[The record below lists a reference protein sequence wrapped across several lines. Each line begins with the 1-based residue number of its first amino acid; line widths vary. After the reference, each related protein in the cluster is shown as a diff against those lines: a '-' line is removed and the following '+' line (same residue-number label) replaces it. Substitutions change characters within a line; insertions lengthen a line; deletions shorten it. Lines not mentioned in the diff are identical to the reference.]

1 MKDDLAQLIDDPLFG
16 AYHESL
22 GAPAFNTFDVL
33 AYSGYEIRHSNVLAW
48 LLRPAATHGIGP
60 RFLKWFVD
68 HVREKANVTP
78 LPNVAY
84 DASNVEVLRER
95 DRVDVTIR
103 FKKEKCVIAIENKIE
118 EAYHGHFE
126 QARGYEGTL
135 RDGYKTHDVQSVL
148 LAISPDRKF
157 TCREVKGSTIAY
169 VGWDAVHTK
178 LDSLLA
184 SEDGFKSSSRGVQEF
199 VHQYQQLMGSW
210 FRPAVNNKKL
220 FKDHKAILIELR
232 AILEDDGDR
241 AVGDKVSDDRS
252 EYRDTL
258 VRLVQRFRH
267 VPIELRAA
275 VRRRYLDGLDG
286 HVMDRSHGPGWCWLC
301 WTGRELDAAV
311 TGMGGQPKWVGWG
324 MMFNREGVTMDFC
337 IVRPSRDTES
347 EPFVRR
353 LMKFIKTTPI
363 NRQNP
368 LAEYFSAEDF
378 SETFND
384 WYSVYRK
391 RLLTRDELIE
401 RSPAEV
407 QDRVIRRLDR
417 FMTSDDSEYRRI
429 EDYFQCLAF
438 MAGAPRK

>member
-1 MKDDLAQLIDDPLFG
+1 MKDDVAQLIDDPLFR

-22 GAPAFNTFDVL
+22 GAPGFNTFDVL
-33 AYSGYEIRHSNVLAW
+33 DYSGYEIRHSNVLAW
-48 LLRPAATHGIGP
+48 LLRPAGTHGIGS

-68 HVREKANVTP
+68 HVGESLVKANAKR

-84 DASNVEVLRER
+84 DASNVEVWRER

-103 FKKEKCVIAIENKIE
+103 FRKEKCVIAIENKIE

-126 QARGYEGTL
+126 QARGYERTL
-135 RDGYKTHDVQSVL
+135 RDKHRKHRVQSVL
-148 LAISPDRKF
+148 LAISPDREV
-157 TCREVKGSTIAY
+157 TCREVKGSAIAY

-220 FKDHKAILIELR
+220 FKDHDAILVELR
-232 AILEDDGDR
+232 AILEKADDD
-241 AVGDKVSDDRS
+241 AVGDMVSDDRS

-258 VRLVQRFRH
+258 VRLVKHFRH

-286 HVMDRSHGPGWCWLC
+286 QVMDQAHGPGWCWLC

-324 MMFNREGVTMDFC
+324 MVFNGEGVTMDFC
-337 IVRPSRDTES
+337 IRKPGQDAERK
-347 EPFVRR
+347 PFVRQ
-353 LMKFIKTTPI
+353 LMDFIEKTPI
-363 NRQNP
+363 NRKNP
-368 LAEYFSAEDF
+368 LDAYFSA
-378 SETFND
+378 TFHD

-391 RLLTRDELIE
+391 TLLTRDELID
-401 RSPAEV
+401 RSPAEA
-407 QDRVIRRLDR
+407 QDLVIRRLDH

-438 MAGAPRK
+438 MAGAPKK